1 MQKFIHTFMQTRKPL
16 STSQGKKL
24 FTKGTWVSAEQNLN
38 EGRRTDRKAMQTH
51 ANKHFHHTSMDM
63 CWHTL
68 AAVMKLNGKVTG
80 FLYWTRTK
88 T

>member
-1 MQKFIHTFMQTRKPL
+1 MREIYLSCRAAVVVSRLKKFIHTFMQTHKPL

-63 CWHTL
+63 C
-68 AAVMKLNGKVTG
+68 
-80 FLYWTRTK
+80 
-88 T
+88 